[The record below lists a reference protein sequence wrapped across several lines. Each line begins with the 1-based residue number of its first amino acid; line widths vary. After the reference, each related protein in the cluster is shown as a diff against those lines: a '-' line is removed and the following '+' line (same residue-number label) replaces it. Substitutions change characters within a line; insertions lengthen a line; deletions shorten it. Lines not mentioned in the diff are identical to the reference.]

1 MNDYVTRFFKEKD
14 LDLEDGFSFETS
26 EGTFHWM
33 PYGVVV
39 EAIKATTGSERKIV
53 EHTLRVLDFQ
63 NRSVTTYLQHLGR
76 GLAEQMVAR

>member
-26 EGTFHWM
+26 EGTFHYM
-33 PYGVVV
+33 EYGVVV
-39 EAIKATTGSERKIV
+39 DAIKATAGAERKAI
-53 EHTLRVLDFQ
+53 EHTLRMLDFKAA
-63 NRSVTTYLQHLGR
+63 SIEHYLRHLGR